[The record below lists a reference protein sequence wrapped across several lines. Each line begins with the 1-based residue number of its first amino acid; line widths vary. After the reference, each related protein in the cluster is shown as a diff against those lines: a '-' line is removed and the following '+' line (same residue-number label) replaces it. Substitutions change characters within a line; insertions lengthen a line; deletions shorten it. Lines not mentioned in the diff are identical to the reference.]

1 MDDDVAPPT
10 LVSQRSDC
18 ADRELGWQYEE
29 ELEEP
34 TSPLRVDDELLGYWH
49 YRYAEPVPPGWF
61 TWRKFWLFCGP
72 GFLMSIAFVDPGN
85 LESDLQA
92 GATSG
97 TRLLWVLLWSTYLG
111 LFIQVLSARLGIG
124 TTKHL
129 AEHCRAEYARPV
141 SIFLWIVTE
150 MAIIGSD
157 IQEVIGSSIAIEV
170 LTNGKVPLSIGVII
184 SALAAFVFLFIE
196 RLGVRK
202 LEAFFGMLISIM
214 CLCFGYMYF
223 RVGVDQV
230 QVIKGLLVPHV
241 EKKLMTQ
248 TLAIVGAIIMPHNLF
263 LHSALVR
270 SRTTVHG
277 VTTRE
282 ASRYFALEAA
292 IALTASLCINVFVV
306 SVFAKGFF
314 GKSIKDL
321 GLQNAGNYLGHHF
334 GTTMKYVWGVGLLAA
349 GQSSTM
355 TGTYSGQFVMQ
366 GFLDLHV
373 KPWQRILI
381 TRSISLVPTLLVA
394 FLFSNSSYLDTL
406 SQCINVEQS
415 LILPF
420 ILITLLR
427 FTSSGRI
434 MKGLVNSTWMII
446 LGGSGS
452 ILIGGINFYFL
463 LIGGGAVLPS
473 AMLPHYGIL
482 LVGCALYFGMLG
494 YILFVPSAKDG
505 RGRHARTPLLDE
517 AVE

>member
-1 MDDDVAPPT
+1 MEDP
-10 LVSQRSDC
+10 S
-18 ADRELGWQYEE
+18 
-29 ELEEP
+29 
-34 TSPLRVDDELLGYWH
+34 SPLRVDDELLGYWH
-49 YRYAEPVPPGWF
+49 YRYQEPLSPGWF

-97 TRLLWVLLWSTYLG
+97 TKLLWVLLWSIYLG
-111 LFIQVLSARLGIG
+111 LFIQILSARLGIG

-129 AEHCRAEYARPV
+129 AEHCRAEYSRPV

-150 MAIIGSD
+150 LAIIGSD
-157 IQEVIGSSIAIEV
+157 VQEVIGSSIAIEV
-170 LTNGKVPLSIGVII
+170 LTGGKVPLYIGVII
-184 SALAAFVFLFIE
+184 SALAAFIFLFIE

-202 LEAFFGMLISIM
+202 LEAFFGMLISVM
-214 CLCFGYMYF
+214 CFCFGYMYF
-223 RVGVDQV
+223 CVGVDQV
-230 QVIKGLLVPHV
+230 QVIEGLLIPDI
-241 EKKLMTQ
+241 EKKYLTQ

-282 ASRYFALEAA
+282 ASRYFALEATV
-292 IALTASLCINVFVV
+292 ALTASLCINVFVV

-314 GKSIKDL
+314 GKQIQDL
-321 GLQNAGNYLGHHF
+321 GLQNAGEYLGQHF
-334 GTTMKYVWGVGLLAA
+334 GNTMKYIWGVGLLAA

-373 KPWQRILI
+373 KPWQRVLI
-381 TRSISLVPTLLVA
+381 TRSISLIPTLLVA
-394 FLFSNSSYLDTL
+394 VLFSNSSYLDTL

-427 FTSSGRI
+427 FTSSKRI
-434 MKGLVNSTWMII
+434 MKGLVNSTWMMIF
-446 LGGSGS
+446 GGSGS
-452 ILIGGINFYFL
+452 ALIGSINFYFL
-463 LIGGGAVLPS
+463 VVGGGSLLPS
-473 AMLPHYGIL
+473 AALPHYGIL
-482 LVGCALYFGMLG
+482 LMGCALYFGMLG
-494 YILFVPSAKDG
+494 YILFVPSMTLAQE
-505 RGRHARTPLLDE
+505 RCARTPFLDE
-517 AVE
+517 VVD